1 MAILDSQK
9 VDLLYKKLF
18 GVAKTDLPGNKG
30 LANEATASPTLNR
43 GDKVWTQS
51 GDIPTT
57 PAAVPGIVQA
67 YQTTDR
73 IECTAD
79 ATSTLVS
86 GVYPSWKTNLTD
98 WITPEFGAEYFVKVY
113 ADTAG
118 AANPASTGTQ
128 LSDAGISSV
137 GEWFFDYQAGILNFI
152 GGSIPTYL
160 VSNPTKKLFI
170 VGYR

>member
-1 MAILDSQK
+1 MAISDSQK

-43 GDKVWTQS
+43 GDKVWTQA

-67 YQTTDR
+67 YLTTSR

-98 WITPEFGAEYFVKVY
+98 WITPEFGADYFIYTAKVKMKI
-113 ADTAG
+113 D
-118 AANPASTGTQ
+118 
-128 LSDAGISSV
+128 
-137 GEWFFDYQAGILNFI
+137 
-152 GGSIPTYL
+152 
-160 VSNPTKKLFI
+160 
-170 VGYR
+170 